1 MNSKLARPYTNEL
14 SVGLAAVRK
23 AARICQAV
31 QAAITPEVLDKKD
44 NSPVTVADFASQAVV
59 CRTIEEAFPTDPVIA
74 EEDSLA
80 LRQPENAEFLSQVHD
95 LINRKFGRATKE
107 EICDWIDRGK
117 ASDSSRR
124 FWTVDPIDGTKGF
137 VRRDQYA
144 IALAFL
150 VDGNIE
156 MAVLG
161 CPNLG
166 NRWSSGYSLFYAIR
180 GNGAFATTLE
190 PAAEA
195 RAIKVT
201 STSDPTLA
209 RFCESWESGHSS
221 HDESAIIAQ
230 RLGIQN
236 EPVRMDSQAKYATVA
251 SGNADLYL
259 RLPTKV
265 GYFEKIWDHAAGTL
279 IVQEAGGRVTDL
291 SGAPLDF
298 SLGREL
304 RNNRGVVVTNGKLH
318 DQVLEVVQS
327 VVQQRS

>member
-1 MNSKLARPYTNEL
+1 MNSKVARPYTNEL

-44 NSPVTVADFASQAVV
+44 NSPVTIADFASQAVV
-59 CRTIEEAFPTDPVIA
+59 CRTIEEAFPTDPIIA

-80 LRQPENAEFLSQVHD
+80 LRQPENAPFLDQVHD
-95 LINRKFGRATKE
+95 WINKKFGRASKD
-107 EICDWIDRGK
+107 EICDWIDHGR
-117 ASDSSRR
+117 ATESSRR

-144 IALAFL
+144 IALAFI
-150 VDGNIE
+150 VDGVIE
-156 MAVLG
+156 MAMLG

-166 NRWSSGYSLFYAIR
+166 TKWPSGHSLYYAIR

-190 PAAEA
+190 PSAEA
-195 RAIKVT
+195 RAIRVT
-201 STSDPTLA
+201 TTSDPSLA
-209 RFCESWESGHSS
+209 QYCESWESGHSS

-230 RLGIQN
+230 RLGITKD
-236 EPVRMDSQAKYATVA
+236 PVRMDSQAKYATVA
-251 SGNADLYL
+251 GGNADVYL

-265 GYFEKIWDHAAGTL
+265 GYFEKIWDHAAGAL

-291 SGAPLDF
+291 TGAPLDF

-318 DQVLEVVQS
+318 DQVLDVVQS
-327 VVQQRS
+327 FMQQR